1 MDVREGI
8 PQQEVGE
15 AGTMADTDW
24 KQRDFLSGTFFFS
37 RSPRHLSTHMSP
49 ITHKHSQRQTQRC
62 RRPHHL
68 SSSSAPF
75 SHPFLFYLKVLEKT
89 AASVYV
95 PHLSRF
101 CSYLFLIL
109 YSGIVGVQ
117 IVLFFTPPA
126 DCRACHRTSR
136 VAATQ
141 FKPEEVDPA
150 ERRTFFVSYIAQHF

>member
-1 MDVREGI
+1 MDVREGL

-24 KQRDFLSGTFFFS
+24 KQRDFLSGTIFFF

-49 ITHKHSQRQTQRC
+49 ITHKHSQRRTQRC

-101 CSYLFLIL
+101 CPYLFLLL

-117 IVLFFTPPA
+117 IVWFFTPPLPIVG
-126 DCRACHRTSR
+126 R
-136 VAATQ
+136 VIGRHALQ
-141 FKPEEVDPA
+141 RLSSN
-150 ERRTFFVSYIAQHF
+150 RRRWTLQRGGLFLYLT